1 MEERTSDVDDDALE
15 PAKGLLR
22 LLDAKKRKSTDAGAL
37 TWDIGQKRPAQGGAK
52 GSSEASEWV
61 LVGKYATKK
70 DARAAAR
77 RRSNGVKF
85 LAWSNAGNHS
95 YYKCDSHEDR
105 GCLCVARV
113 PRPTHRR
120 AVRDWPV
127 ERRGGETCK
136 AYATI
141 RSEEVG
147 VVGRRRGVYPNL
159 IPLITRM
166 RKEGISL
173 RRPS

>member
-1 MEERTSDVDDDALE
+1 M
-15 PAKGLLR
+15 
-22 LLDAKKRKSTDAGAL
+22 
-37 TWDIGQKRPAQGGAK
+37 
-52 GSSEASEWV
+52 
-61 LVGKYATKK
+61 
-70 DARAAAR
+70 
-77 RRSNGVKF
+77 KF

-95 YYKCDSHEDR
+95 YYKCARHEDR

>member
-1 MEERTSDVDDDALE
+1 M
-15 PAKGLLR
+15 
-22 LLDAKKRKSTDAGAL
+22 
-37 TWDIGQKRPAQGGAK
+37 
-52 GSSEASEWV
+52 
-61 LVGKYATKK
+61 
-70 DARAAAR
+70 
-77 RRSNGVKF
+77 KF

-95 YYKCDSHEDR
+95 YYKCARHEDR

-120 AVRDWPV
+120 AVCDWPV

>member
-1 MEERTSDVDDDALE
+1 MTSDVDDDALE

-37 TWDIGQKRPAQGGAK
+37 TWVIGQKRPAEGGAK

-77 RRSNGVKF
+77 RRSNGMKF

-95 YYKCDSHEDR
+95 YYKCASHEDR

-120 AVRDWPV
+120 AAPSATGPSKGGAVRRA
-127 ERRGGETCK
+127 RRTRRFGARK
-136 AYATI
+136 SA
-141 RSEEVG
+141 SSVDDEEST
-147 VVGRRRGVYPNL
+147 P
-159 IPLITRM
+159 I
-166 RKEGISL
+166 
-173 RRPS
+173 